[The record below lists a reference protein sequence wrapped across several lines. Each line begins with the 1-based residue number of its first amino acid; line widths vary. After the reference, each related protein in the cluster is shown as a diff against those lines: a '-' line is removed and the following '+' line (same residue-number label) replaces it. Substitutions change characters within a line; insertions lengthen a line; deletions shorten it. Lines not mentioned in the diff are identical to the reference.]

1 MENKTLF
8 GELPLG
14 WKHVA
19 LSDVTTFISRGRQPK
34 YIASV
39 EGIPVINQK
48 MIRNF
53 TIDYRYVKYN
63 DAKKNINKS
72 VFIKIG
78 DTLVNSTGVGT
89 VGRSAYISID
99 PMRPTFVDSHVTIVR
114 PDTAIVDPKFMSV
127 VLSSDVYS
135 NYMGSTLAQGSTG
148 QVELSRQKL
157 SKMCIPFPPLNT
169 QHLIGTIFDLI
180 DQKIKLNHQINKNLL
195 KLINNIYL
203 REYFANPQVALADHV
218 ALSDLIQT
226 KTKTF
231 NPKKTSETLVNHF
244 SMPAFDEDQYPIIDK
259 VTSIKSNKNIVEP
272 FSVLVSK
279 MNPQVKRVWLPNI
292 SDKILNVASTEFLTF
307 TADSAEM
314 QAFIFAIVNNKS
326 YKQFLMSNTTGSTNS
341 RQRVLPRVAYSFEIA
356 FNRIKAER
364 LGELLVPFLEKI
376 KLTKS
381 EIQRLKKLR
390 ALLLPKLLS
399 GSINLSSMEEAMKN
413 A

>member
-1 MENKTLF
+1 MGNRAMKIEDICKVSSSKRIFAREYVETGVPF
-8 GELPLG
+8 WRGKE
-14 WKHVA
+14 
-19 LSDVTTFISRGRQPK
+19 VTEHATGKNDSKGLFISVRRYNELKQTGNVPSDDDVLITAVGTIGSIYQIKHEDLPFYFKDGNIIRLSNWNTERVNPTYVSLFLRSQIGQQAIK
-34 YIASV
+34 EVEIGSTQKALTIKDIAKV
-39 EGIPVINQK
+39 PILLPELKTQNDIAAAIGFIDAKIKINQ
-48 MIRNF
+48 
-53 TIDYRYVKYN
+53 
-63 DAKKNINKS
+63 
-72 VFIKIG
+72 
-78 DTLVNSTGVGT
+78 
-89 VGRSAYISID
+89 
-99 PMRPTFVDSHVTIVR
+99 
-114 PDTAIVDPKFMSV
+114 
-127 VLSSDVYS
+127 
-135 NYMGSTLAQGSTG
+135 
-148 QVELSRQKL
+148 
-157 SKMCIPFPPLNT
+157 
-169 QHLIGTIFDLI
+169 
-180 DQKIKLNHQINKNLL
+180 QINKNLL
-195 KLINNIYL
+195 ELIDNIYI
-203 REYFANPQVALADHV
+203 REYFANSQVVLADHV
-218 ALSDLIQT
+218 ALSDLVQT

-244 SMPAFDEDQYPIIDK
+244 SMPAFDEAHYPIIDK

-307 TADSAEM
+307 NADSAEM
-314 QAFIFAIVNNKS
+314 QAFIYAIVNNKS

-364 LGELLVPFLEKI
+364 LGKLLVPFLEKI

>member
-1 MENKTLF
+1 MESRTEKLGDIADITTGKTPSKRIENAYGNVIKFLTPRDF
-8 GELPLG
+8 SGRFSVTTERM
-14 WKHVA
+14 
-19 LSDVTTFISRGRQPK
+19 LSDQGYQAVYNQIVSGPSVSVTCIGSDMGKVIYNRE
-34 YIASV
+34 SV
-39 EGIPVINQK
+39 VTNQQVNTLS
-48 MIRNF
+48 NF
-53 TIDYRYVKYN
+53 
-63 DAKKNINKS
+63 KS
-72 VFIKIG
+72 
-78 DTLVNSTGVGT
+78 N
-89 VGRSAYISID
+89 
-99 PMRPTFVDSHVTIVR
+99 
-114 PDTAIVDPKFMSV
+114 VDPLFLYYL
-127 VLSSDVYS
+127 LSTKKQELLSYGAG
-135 NYMGSTLAQGSTG
+135 NGSTMPIITKSMF
-148 QVELSRQKL
+148 SKL
-157 SKMCIPFPPLNT
+157 E
-169 QHLIGTIFDLI
+169 
-180 DQKIKLNHQINKNLL
+180 IKLPSVKVQRKLVACLSLLDDKIELNQQINKNLL